1 VAGSKARRVARA
13 VRLVAAFAAVAALL
27 GVGAP
32 VMARSV
38 DVADVRPSTGLSDA
52 GLAALASAAGTTAD
66 LHPALPRGYS
76 VPRAAAPAR
85 PSVSTAASPA
95 SRPTATPQRATTV
108 PKASTPAAPASHGGR
123 LPLSVPVGSSTQVV
137 TVVAP
142 SSGSTTATV
151 TAWQLGAGGWTA
163 VVGPVSAR
171 IGSDGVGTASE
182 SLSRTPAGT
191 FTLTEGFGRL
201 ADPGTRLPYRAI
213 GPDDYWVS
221 DAGPRYNQF
230 YDCVSACP
238 SQENL
243 WAAGSAYDYAVVID
257 YNRRPAVPGKGS
269 AFFLHVTNGA
279 ATAGCVAV
287 PQRSLVAI
295 MRWLNP
301 AARPL
306 ISIGVG

>member
-1 VAGSKARRVARA
+1 
-13 VRLVAAFAAVAALL
+13 
-27 GVGAP
+27 
-32 VMARSV
+32 
-38 DVADVRPSTGLSDA
+38 
-52 GLAALASAAGTTAD
+52 
-66 LHPALPRGYS
+66 
-76 VPRAAAPAR
+76 
-85 PSVSTAASPA
+85 
-95 SRPTATPQRATTV
+95 
-108 PKASTPAAPASHGGR
+108 
-123 LPLSVPVGSSTQVV
+123 VGSSTQVV

-213 GPDDYWVS
+213 GPGDYWVS

-230 YDCVSACP
+230 YDCAGACP

-257 YNRRPAVPGKGS
+257 YNRRPAVPGAGS

-287 PQRSLVAI
+287 PETSLVAI
-295 MRWLNP
+295 MRWLQP
-301 AARPL
+301 SAHPL